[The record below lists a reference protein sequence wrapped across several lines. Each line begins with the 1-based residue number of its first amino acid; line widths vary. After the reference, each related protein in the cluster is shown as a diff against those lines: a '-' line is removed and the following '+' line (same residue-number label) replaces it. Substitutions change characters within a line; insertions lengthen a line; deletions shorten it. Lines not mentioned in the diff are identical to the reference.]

1 MTKLNFL
8 QEKIMRKNNDFNIFR
23 SQKNNPRI
31 LKVTQLIKKTLGEV
45 FLSVDFTNSDG
56 ETLMLFV
63 NEVILSK
70 DAKIATVLITSFSNK
85 EIVSN
90 ENIKTLIEKNLARIK
105 REFSSRIELR
115 YTPKLK
121 FKIDNANNRISN
133 IDKALDNSK
142 KNFKNE
148 KNKFNGWV
156 F

>member
-142 KNFKNE
+142 K
-148 KNKFNGWV
+148 KF
-156 F
+156 

>member
-70 DAKIATVLITSFSNK
+70 DAKIATVLITSFANK

-121 FKIDNANNRISN
+121 FKIDNANNRILN

-148 KNKFNGWV
+148 KK
-156 F
+156 

>member
-70 DAKIATVLITSFSNK
+70 DAKIATVLITSFANK

-121 FKIDNANNRISN
+121 FKIDNANNRILN
-133 IDKALDNSK
+133 FDKALDNSK

-148 KNKFNGWV
+148 KK
-156 F
+156 

>member
-121 FKIDNANNRISN
+121 FKIDNANNRILN
-133 IDKALDNSK
+133 FDKALDNSK

-148 KNKFNGWV
+148 KK
-156 F
+156 

>member
-1 MTKLNFL
+1 M
-8 QEKIMRKNNDFNIFR
+8 
-23 SQKNNPRI
+23 
-31 LKVTQLIKKTLGEV
+31 IKKTLGEV

-105 REFSSRIELR
+105 REFSSRIALR

-121 FKIDNANNRISN
+121 FKIDNENNRILN
-133 IDKALDNSK
+133 IDKALDN
-142 KNFKNE
+142 
-148 KNKFNGWV
+148 
-156 F
+156 

>member
-121 FKIDNANNRISN
+121 FKIDNANNRILN
-133 IDKALDNSK
+133 FDKALDNSK
-142 KNFKNE
+142 KILKNE
-148 KNKFNGWV
+148 KK
-156 F
+156 

>member
-1 MTKLNFL
+1 MIYWRMTRLNFL

-121 FKIDNANNRISN
+121 FKIDNANNRILN
-133 IDKALDNSK
+133 FDKALDNSK

-148 KNKFNGWV
+148 KK
-156 F
+156 

>member
-1 MTKLNFL
+1 MTRLNFL

-31 LKVTQLIKKTLGEV
+31 LKVTQLIKKTIGEV

-121 FKIDNANNRISN
+121 FKIDNANNRILN
-133 IDKALDNSK
+133 FDKALDNSK

-148 KNKFNGWV
+148 KK
-156 F
+156 

>member
-56 ETLMLFV
+56 ETLMIFV

-105 REFSSRIELR
+105 REFSSRIELK

-121 FKIDNANNRISN
+121 FKIDNANNRILN

-148 KNKFNGWV
+148 KK
-156 F
+156 

>member
-8 QEKIMRKNNDFNIFR
+8 QEKIMRKNNDFIIFR

-121 FKIDNANNRISN
+121 FKIDNANNRILN
-133 IDKALDNSK
+133 FDKALDNSK

-148 KNKFNGWV
+148 KK
-156 F
+156 

>member
-121 FKIDNANNRISN
+121 FKIDNANNRILN
-133 IDKALDNSK
+133 FDKALDNSK
-142 KNFKNE
+142 K
-148 KNKFNGWV
+148 KF
-156 F
+156 